1 MRSILA
7 PLQLPL
13 RGMAIGATAAISL
26 CAAGLSEASDHLDT
40 PTAIANPSADIGD
53 IYAWTG
59 SDGRHLN
66 LIMDIVGH
74 SFSDKLVYAFH
85 VDSGRA
91 LGKTTS
97 SIVISCR
104 FPAADSVECRA
115 GDIDITRGDPRN
127 PTGILSLYDHF
138 RVFAGLRDD
147 PFFNN
152 VRGTR
157 AAYQTAQAALKAGV
171 SLDAANCPNFDR
183 ATSSTILDQW
193 KHTDGGPPKN
203 FLAGWLTSAI
213 VISIDLNVVNKGG
226 KLLAVWGTTST
237 TDKQLNR
244 VGRPLTKNALLGL
257 FAADDVGDQLKEDWN
272 VATPA
277 TSARFVPEIQKGL
290 ALYDAFDGQCGN
302 QLLAE
307 PKAAPS
313 KRYLALATLLAD
325 DRLWVNSTSTVCTQL
340 MAVELTALAGHK
352 SLANDCGGRSPNY
365 KAANI
370 WRSLLVDGTN
380 VSVDDGVE
388 HDDHDHSATVFPFLA
403 APDGKPVIG
412 TASVD
417 YKE

>member
-1 MRSILA
+1 MRTIIASLH
-7 PLQLPL
+7 LPL
-13 RGMAIGATAAISL
+13 RGIVITATVAWAL
-26 CAAGLSEASDHLDT
+26 CATDLSDASDHLDS
-40 PTAIANPSADIGD
+40 PTAISNPSADIGD
-53 IYAWTG
+53 IYAWTA

-66 LIMDIVGH
+66 LVMDIVGH
-74 SFSDKLVYAFH
+74 SFSDRLEYAFH

-104 FPAADSVECRA
+104 FQAADAVECRA
-115 GDIDITRGDPRN
+115 GNLDIARGDPRN
-127 PTGILSLYDHF
+127 PAGIPSLYDHF

-157 AAYQTAQAALKAGV
+157 AAYQTAQAALKAGASV
-171 SLDAANCPNFDR
+171 DAAGCPTFDH
-183 ATSSTILDQW
+183 ATSQAILDQW

-213 VISIDLNVVNKGG
+213 VISIDLSVVNKGG
-226 KLLAVWGTTST
+226 QLLAVWGTAST
-237 TDKQLNR
+237 TAKSLNR

-257 FAADDVGDQLKEDWN
+257 FAADEVGDQLKEDWN
-272 VATPA
+272 AATPA
-277 TSARFVPEIQKGL
+277 TSARFIPEIQKGL
-290 ALYDAFDGQCGN
+290 ALYDGFDGQCGN

-307 PKAAPS
+307 SKATPS
-313 KRYLALATLLAD
+313 KRYLALATLLTD
-325 DRLWVNSTSTVCTQL
+325 DRLWVNSNSKICTQL
-340 MAVELTALAGHK
+340 MAVELTALAGRK
-352 SLANDCGGRSPNY
+352 ALAKDCGGRSPNY

-380 VSVDDGVE
+380 DSVSDGVE

-403 APDGKPVIG
+403 SPDGKPVTD
-412 TASVD
+412 TASVE